1 MANQNTING
10 KWNEIKGE
18 IRTFWGNLT
27 DDELEKTKGNT
38 TSILGLL
45 EQKYGEKKE
54 VLQEKLERIYAKFE
68 SNAND
73 VGSKLT
79 NATENMKNRLS
90 EKPAH
95 TNVSS
100 SQENSDHTTRH

>member
-27 DDELEKTKGNT
+27 DDELEKTKGNS
-38 TSILGLL
+38 TSIIGLL

-54 VLQEKLERIYAKFE
+54 VLQEKLDRIVEKFE

-73 VGSKLT
+73 VGSKLA

-95 TNVSS
+95 KDVST
-100 SQENSDHTTRH
+100 SQENSDHTRH